1 MALSSAF
8 IDVAGLER
16 LNLDHLGRIR
26 RATAP
31 YMNMVQDRVGPVDS
45 LHRVHRD
52 PCVKCGVRAD
62 IGCKHRGAA

>member
-16 LNLDHLGRIR
+16 LNLDHQGRTR

-31 YMNMVQDRVGPVDS
+31 YLNMVQDRVGRFDS
-45 LHRVHRD
+45 LTRVDRD
-52 PCVKCGVRAD
+52 PCPKCGVRKD
-62 IGCKHRGAA
+62 FGCNHQGAV

>member
-8 IDVAGLER
+8 IDVVGLER

-31 YMNMVQDRVGPVDS
+31 YMNMVQDRVGPIDS
-45 LHRVHRD
+45 LRRVDRD
-52 PCVKCGVRAD
+52 PCPSCGVRKD
-62 IGCKHRGAA
+62 IGCKHWGTA